1 MTSPTQIREFTGATA
16 IYPAAGS
23 TFEVLTGE
31 LLVFAELADGRRL
44 PITTLRSGAIMAGCA
59 ITDSRTRLLVTAQQ
73 GTTLRESTIAEI
85 IDAHLTDSQLPQ
97 PDAPSDTNQYFAFRS
112 FDHWIY
118 ALSQAALNG
127 RWTTKVVA
135 PEALGSLRLA
145 PGEAVVPIAAPVP
158 PSDHSILGWLKVT
171 SGSAAM
177 CGWRDAQVG
186 VLDAPVPITRGVWL
200 TSGLRCQI
208 ARAPEPVDSQ
218 GWSQVLDLMA
228 RLTLEAVRAIDA
240 DQDLYSIERRVVAE
254 ELAQTETLQGIDL
267 LAGAVVG
274 PIARPR
280 VLRNTGSAALA
291 AAFTTVE
298 SSGLALD
305 ETDRDRAQA
314 QVFTGREPFTA
325 ASAACGARA
334 RAKIQMF

>member
-1 MTSPTQIREFTGATA
+1 MTSPTQIQEFTGATA
-16 IYPAAGS
+16 IYPAAGK

-73 GTTLRESTIAEI
+73 GTSLRESTIAEML
-85 IDAHLTDSQLPQ
+85 DAQELDAPVPQ
-97 PDAPSDTNQYFAFRS
+97 PDATSDTDQPRAIRP

-127 RWTTKVVA
+127 GWATKVVA
-135 PEALGSLRLA
+135 PEGLGSLRLA
-145 PGEAVVPIAAPVP
+145 PGEAVVPIAVPVP
-158 PSDHSILGWLKVT
+158 PSNHSVLGWLKVT

-208 ARAPEPVDSQ
+208 GHAPEPVDSQ
-218 GWSQVLDLMA
+218 GWSQSLDLMA

-240 DQDLYSIERRVVAE
+240 DQNLSSIERRFVAE
-254 ELAQTETLQGIDL
+254 ELAQAESLQGIDL
-267 LAGAVVG
+267 LAV
-274 PIARPR
+274 R
-280 VLRNTGSAALA
+280 
-291 AAFTTVE
+291 
-298 SSGLALD
+298 
-305 ETDRDRAQA
+305 
-314 QVFTGREPFTA
+314 
-325 ASAACGARA
+325 
-334 RAKIQMF
+334 